1 MTRSL
6 TAKLIIAICVFAS
19 LLAGCGGS
27 NNEDT
32 ASTPEP
38 EAEEAEEQSSSSQPT
53 AESEPETVDGDREA
67 LIALVTAIQPT
78 DDVPI
83 AFIECWIDKT
93 LEING
98 YEPQELLRLL
108 INEDQS
114 QELDANMGEVVF
126 TCIGELSPADFAAV
140 LESGILD
147 EDTDA
152 SDETESD
159 DQDVSNFTFPETD
172 APYLL
177 SDPEWTDPGVEVI
190 VSPGFTNG
198 YLWSGQ
204 VFGSGLPASLG
215 VAIIGCEGGDELDVI
230 TRFFELCDFEQP
242 LITFTD
248 NEGNFSATVNEPVP
262 ISPSGTCLIIATDPD
277 NNPDTDDGPGAIL
290 CSKNTQML
298 PESDAPDLISSP
310 LYSDPGIE
318 VTISPGIVDGEL
330 WQGVIK
336 ATGFTPGEY
345 VGGLGCAATY
355 ETFLQVFPTA
365 CDVANPFLIGIVDE
379 NGIVES
385 DLFPPTPTVPSG
397 TCLFIGTDPDGNPD
411 TEDGQGTLIC
421 TR

>member
-1 MTRSL
+1 MPRLL
-6 TAKLIIAICVFAS
+6 TAKLITAICVLAS

-27 NNEDT
+27 NTED
-32 ASTPEP
+32 AAPTPLP
-38 EAEEAEEQSSSSQPT
+38 EAQEEQSSSSEPADAT
-53 AESEPETVDGDREA
+53 EPETVDGTRAA
-67 LIALVTAIQPT
+67 LIALVTAFQPS
-78 DDVPI
+78 DDVPL

-93 LEING
+93 LEFNE

-108 INEDQS
+108 TTSEEAE
-114 QELDANMGEVVF
+114 ELDANMGEVVF

-147 EDTDA
+147 EDTDIP
-152 SDETESD
+152 DEVESD
-159 DQDVSNFTFPETD
+159 DQDLSGYIFPETD
-172 APYLL
+172 APDLVNDL
-177 SDPEWTDPGVEVI
+177 EWADPGVEVI

-198 YLWSGQ
+198 YLWSGTIS
-204 VFGSGLPASLG
+204 GSGLPATLG
-215 VAIIGCEGGDELDVI
+215 VGIIGCEGGDEMDVI
-230 TRFFELCDFEQP
+230 IRFFEICNFEQP

-248 NEGNFSATVNEPVP
+248 NEGNFSVTVSDPVP
-262 ISPSGTCLIIATDPD
+262 IAPSGTCLIIATDPD

-290 CSKNTQML
+290 CSKNTQVL
-298 PESDAPDLISSP
+298 PESDAPDLTSSP

-336 ATGFTPGEY
+336 GSGFNTGEY

-365 CDVANPFLIGIVDE
+365 CDVANPLPIGIVDE
-379 NGIVES
+379 NGNVES
-385 DLFPPTPTVPSG
+385 DLFPPIPTAPSG
-397 TCLFIGTDPDGNPD
+397 TCLLIGTDPDGNPD

>member
-1 MTRSL
+1 MPRLL
-6 TAKLIIAICVFAS
+6 TAKLTIAICVLAS

-27 NNEDT
+27 NTED
-32 ASTPEP
+32 AAPTPVP
-38 EAEEAEEQSSSSQPT
+38 EAQEEQSSSSEP
-53 AESEPETVDGDREA
+53 ADAAEPETVDGTRAA
-67 LIALVTAIQPT
+67 LIALVTAFQPS
-78 DDVPI
+78 DDVPL

-93 LEING
+93 LEFNE

-108 INEDQS
+108 TTSEEAE
-114 QELDANMGEVVF
+114 ELDANMGEVVF

-147 EDTDA
+147 EDTDIP
-152 SDETESD
+152 DEVESD
-159 DQDVSNFTFPETD
+159 DQDLSGYIFPETD
-172 APYLL
+172 APDLVNDL
-177 SDPEWTDPGVEVI
+177 EWADPGVEVI

-198 YLWSGQ
+198 YLWRGTIS
-204 VFGSGLPASLG
+204 GSGLPATLG
-215 VAIIGCEGGDELDVI
+215 VGIIGCEGGDEMDVI
-230 TRFFELCDFEQP
+230 IRFFEICDFEQP

-248 NEGNFSATVNEPVP
+248 NEGNFSVAVSDPVP
-262 ISPSGTCLIIATDPD
+262 IAPSGTCLIIATDPD

-290 CSKNTQML
+290 CSKNTQVL
-298 PESDAPDLISSP
+298 PESDVPDLTSSP

-336 ATGFTPGEY
+336 GSGFNPGEY

-365 CDVANPFLIGIVDE
+365 CDVANPLPIGIVDE
-379 NGIVES
+379 NGNVES
-385 DLFPPTPTVPSG
+385 DLFPPIPTVPSG
-397 TCLFIGTDPDGNPD
+397 TCLLIGTDPDGNPD